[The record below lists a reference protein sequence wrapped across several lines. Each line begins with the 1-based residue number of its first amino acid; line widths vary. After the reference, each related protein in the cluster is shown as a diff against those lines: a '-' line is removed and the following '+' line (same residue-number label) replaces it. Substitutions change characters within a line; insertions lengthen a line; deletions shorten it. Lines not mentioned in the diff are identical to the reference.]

1 MSLTDSLKKFANEA
15 LNVGKDIAE
24 QGKVALDNVGD
35 KSKGLLE
42 QGKLAM
48 DNQKQA
54 QAIADAQAEI
64 GKYVA
69 ENNLL
74 GEDEFIVNQM
84 AIIAAAQEAQEKN
97 NARISELKA
106 PRVKA
111 EPEEPIVE
119 PVAEPEAPVVHV
131 CTLRYCPK
139 CGAQVRTDAKFCHAC
154 GTEL

>member
-1 MSLTDSLKKFANEA
+1 MSLADSLKKIKNEA
-15 LNVGKDIAE
+15 VSMGKDLAE
-24 QGKVALDNVGD
+24 QGKVAFDAAAD
-35 KSKGLLE
+35 KSKGLFE
-42 QGKLAM
+42 QSKLAM

-74 GEDEFIVNQM
+74 AEDEFIVNQM

-106 PRVKA
+106 PKAKA

-119 PVAEPEAPVVHV
+119 PVEEKFVHECV
-131 CTLRYCPK
+131 LRYCPK
-139 CGAQVRTDAKFCHAC
+139 CGAQVRTDAKFCQAC
-154 GTEL
+154 GAAL

>member
-15 LNVGKDIAE
+15 LNMGKDIAE
-24 QGKVALDNVGD
+24 QSKSAFDAATDKGKDLF
-35 KSKGLLE
+35 E
-42 QGKLAM
+42 QAKLSA

-54 QAIADAQAEI
+54 QAIADAEAEI

-84 AIIAAAQEAQEKN
+84 AIIAAAQEAVEKN

-106 PRVKA
+106 PKAKA

-119 PVAEPEAPVVHV
+119 PAVEEKFVHV

-139 CGAQVRTDAKFCHAC
+139 CGAQVRTDAKFCQAC
-154 GTEL
+154 GAEL

>member
-1 MSLTDSLKKFANEA
+1 MSLTDSLKKIANEA
-15 LNVGKDIAE
+15 LNMGKDIAE
-24 QGKVALDNVGD
+24 QSKSAFDAATDKGKD
-35 KSKGLLE
+35 LLE
-42 QGKLAM
+42 QAKLSA

-54 QAIADAQAEI
+54 QAILDAQAEI

-84 AIIAAAQEAQEKN
+84 AVIAAAQEAQEKN

-106 PRVKA
+106 PKTKA

-119 PVAEPEAPVVHV
+119 PVEEKFVHECV
-131 CTLRYCPK
+131 LRYCPK
-139 CGAQVRTDAKFCHAC
+139 CGAQVRTDAKFCQAC
-154 GTEL
+154 GAEL

>member
-42 QGKLAM
+42 QTKLSM

-54 QAIADAQAEI
+54 QAILDAQAEI

-84 AIIAAAQEAQEKN
+84 AIIAEAQEAQEKN

-106 PRVKA
+106 PKVKA

-119 PVAEPEAPVVHV
+119 PVEEKFVHV

-139 CGAQVRTDAKFCHAC
+139 CGAQVRTDAKFCQAC

>member
-42 QGKLAM
+42 QTKLSM

-54 QAIADAQAEI
+54 QAILDAQAEI

-74 GEDEFIVNQM
+74 GEDEFIVSQM

-106 PRVKA
+106 PKAKA

-119 PVAEPEAPVVHV
+119 PVEEKFVHV
-131 CTLRYCPK
+131 CTLRCCPK
-139 CGAQVRTDAKFCHAC
+139 CGAQVRTDAKFCQAC

>member
-1 MSLTDSLKKFANEA
+1 MSIKDSLKKFTNEA
-15 LNVGKDIAE
+15 VNMGKDLAE
-24 QGKVALDNVGD
+24 QGKSVLDTATD

-42 QGKLAM
+42 QSKLSM

-54 QAIADAQAEI
+54 QAISEAQAAI
-64 GKYVA
+64 GRYVS

-74 GEDEFIVNQM
+74 ADDEFILTQM
-84 AIIAAAQEAQEKN
+84 SVIAAAQEAQEKN

-106 PRVKA
+106 PRKA
-111 EPEEPIVE
+111 EAEEPVIEVVE
-119 PVAEPEAPVVHV
+119 EKAVHV

-139 CGAQVRTDAKFCHAC
+139 CGEQIRNDAKFCHAC

>member
-1 MSLTDSLKKFANEA
+1 MSLADSLKKIANEA

-42 QGKLAM
+42 QAKLAA

-54 QAIADAQAEI
+54 QIILDAQAEI

-84 AIIAAAQEAQEKN
+84 AAIAAAQEAQEKN

-106 PRVKA
+106 PKEKA

-119 PVAEPEAPVVHV
+119 PVEEKFVHV
-131 CTLRYCPK
+131 CTIRTCPK
-139 CGAQVRTDAKFCHAC
+139 CGAQVRTDAKFCQAC

>member
-1 MSLTDSLKKFANEA
+1 MSLADSLKKIANEA
-15 LNVGKDIAE
+15 VNMGKDFAE
-24 QGKVALDNVGD
+24 QGRSVLDSATD
-35 KSKGLLE
+35 KGKGLLE
-42 QGKLAM
+42 QSKLSM

-54 QAIADAQAEI
+54 QAIADAQAVI

-74 GEDEFIVNQM
+74 ADDAFVLEQM

-106 PRVKA
+106 PKA
-111 EPEEPIVE
+111 KPEAEEPIVE
-119 PVAEPEAPVVHV
+119 PVEEKFVHV

-139 CGAQVRTDAKFCHAC
+139 CGVQVRTDAKFCHAC
-154 GTEL
+154 GAAL